1 MNRSQAIWAAT
12 SVGAVS
18 LVLSACSSGSGSSTV
33 TVTATPSA
41 AATTAAATTA
51 AAPASVAPEATSAP
65 VTGMPSPPAGA
76 QLLQTSD
83 TNGVQYAR
91 YSTSEQPAQVVSYYS
106 SAWQSEGYTMNNS
119 GGGGGGWGKYGGADA
134 GATGSKSGSYV
145 DVQSGGS
152 TSGPTYFEV
161 CMGPDQSAVN
171 QCGNSSNSGTS

>member
-1 MNRSQAIWAAT
+1 MNRNRALFTAT

-18 LVLSACSSGSGSSTV
+18 LALSACGSGSGSSTV

-41 AATTAAATTA
+41 PSAAAAAATV
-51 AAPASVAPEATSAP
+51 SVAPEATSAP
-65 VTGMPSPPAGA
+65 VTGMPAAPSGA
-76 QLLQTSD
+76 QLLQTSN

-91 YSTSEQPAQVVSYYS
+91 YSTSEQPPQVVSYYS
-106 SAWQSEGYTMNNS
+106 SAWQAEGYTMTNS

-161 CMGPDQSAVN
+161 CMGANESAVD

>member
-1 MNRSQAIWAAT
+1 MNRHRAILTAT

-18 LVLSACSSGSGSSTV
+18 LALGACSSGSSAPTV

-41 AATTAAATTA
+41 AATTAAA
-51 AAPASVAPEATSAP
+51 APAAVAPEATAAP
-65 VTGMPSPPAGA
+65 VDGMPAAPSGA
-76 QLLQTSD
+76 QLLQTSN

-91 YSTSEQPAQVVSYYS
+91 YSTSEQPAQVISYYS
-106 SAWQSEGYTMNNS
+106 SAWQGEGYTMTNS

-134 GATGSKSGSYV
+134 GATGSKAGAYV

-161 CMGPDQSAVN
+161 CMGANESAVD